1 LLPGD
6 GELARLQL
14 RENLMLMIPLQ
25 KLAYIITKA
34 REFGVEVPP
43 VDEDSGSNPS
53 DDAEWDVLE
62 AGPDN
67 PSYQEL
73 VDAIN
78 SLNEPERIELLALTW
93 LERGDYIKEE
103 WRAALEKARR
113 INDEKETDFF
123 SLRASVGAQR
133 TTRTSQASGWTLRG
147 PACSGARPTESLRA
161 IGAPPERGQ
170 SHGLPARARRRQC
183 GATMQDG
190 ARPPS
195 STPKN
200 VARALLS
207 AKMPCRRSVLCS
219 TRRGSMPQP
228 L

>member
-1 LLPGD
+1 
-6 GELARLQL
+6 
-14 RENLMLMIPLQ
+14 
-25 KLAYIITKA
+25 
-34 REFGVEVPP
+34 
-43 VDEDSGSNPS
+43 
-53 DDAEWDVLE
+53 
-62 AGPDN
+62 DN

-78 SLNEPERIELLALTW
+78 SLNEPGRIELLALTW

-103 WRAALEKARR
+103 WRAALEEARR
-113 INDEKETDFF
+113 IHDEKETDFF

-161 IGAPPERGQ
+161 IGGPPERGQ
-170 SHGLPARARRRQC
+170 SHGLPARAHRRQC

-200 VARALLS
+200 VARTLRGENAVQALGVVLDATGQHAPAAMIDRRRERLDLKNS
-207 AKMPCRRSVLCS
+207 PRRRPSVRPAWAPLRAAKGSVDRNTHGRSL
-219 TRRGSMPQP
+219 
-228 L
+228 